1 MPGLEFADVAR
12 LVSAEQFAQREMKL
26 VRGRAQCPFHGG
38 EHFNLQ
44 FFKDGRCFCHVCHKS
59 ADSVQL
65 AAAVWH
71 TSQVEAA
78 QLLNDDFNLGL
89 TGSTPTNEQRQQ
101 RQRDREARA
110 AAEQAQRDEWGRL
123 CDEERAAQTAIE
135 RYTVDDADTP
145 AFNQAL
151 ARLCAAQ
158 TAVDVMWAETIGG

>member
-38 EHFNLQ
+38 EHFNLA
-44 FFKDGRCFCHVCHKS
+44 FYRDGRCHCFKCHKT
-59 ADSVQL
+59 ADSVAL
-65 AAAVWH
+65 ASVVWH
-71 TSQVEAA
+71 VSQVEAA
-78 QLLNDDFNLGL
+78 QLLNDEYNLGL
-89 TGSTPTNEQRQQ
+89 TGSVPTNEQRQQ

-110 AAEQAQRDEWGRL
+110 AAEQARRDEWGRL
-123 CDEERAAQTAIE
+123 CDEERAAQAAIE
-135 RYTVDDADTP
+135 RFTVDDADKP
-145 AFNQAL
+145 EFNQAL

>member
-12 LVSAEQFAQREMKL
+12 LVSAEQFARREMRL

-38 EHFNLQ
+38 EHFNLA
-44 FFKDGRCFCHVCHKS
+44 FYRDGRCHCFQCNKT
-59 ADSVQL
+59 ADVVQL

-78 QLLNDDFNLGL
+78 QLLNEDFNLGL
-89 TGSTPTNEQRQQ
+89 TGSVPTNEQRQQ

-110 AAEQAQRDEWGRL
+110 AAEQARRDEWGRL

-135 RYTVDDADTP
+135 RFTVDDADRP
-145 AFNQAL
+145 EFNQAL